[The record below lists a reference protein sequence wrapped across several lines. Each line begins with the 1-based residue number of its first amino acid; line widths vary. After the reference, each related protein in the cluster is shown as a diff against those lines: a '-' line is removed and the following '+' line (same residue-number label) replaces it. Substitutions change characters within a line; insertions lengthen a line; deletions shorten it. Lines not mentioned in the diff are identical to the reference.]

1 VLMRWI
7 LTLKD
12 HATALVY
19 HCALP
24 RNRTNLIAT
33 KLREIF
39 GIIGYLKIFH
49 TDNGKEF
56 TAKVLLKKNCD
67 LNTNIFTV
75 TGRLCHP
82 SDQGSVENMNKFA
95 KRTLDTVLAKY
106 RLAGKHYNL
115 TEVLGSIALA
125 INMQRGWG
133 KDYFSSYE
141 VIHGKK
147 MGHEFSCS
155 KEEACREEVVSS
167 YS

>member
-1 VLMRWI
+1 MDLDSQGSFHSISPPLCSAKKW
-7 LTLKD
+7 
-12 HATALVY
+12 A
-19 HCALP
+19 
-24 RNRTNLIAT
+24 NFIAD
-33 KLREIF
+33 KLQEVF
-39 GIIGYLKIFH
+39 GVIDYLKIFH

-75 TGRLCHP
+75 TGRPCHP

-125 INMQRGWG
+125 INTQHGWG
-133 KDYFSSYE
+133 KDDVSAYEAVYGQNLFKGGNVPVLDSSRP
-141 VIHGKK
+141 
-147 MGHEFSCS
+147 
-155 KEEACREEVVSS
+155 A
-167 YS
+167 